1 MNISLENFQ
10 LQSAQ
15 WSEHFQPQSTQWI
28 IAVLIVLVGIY
39 SYASS
44 SKIPQINGKG
54 FFEFSNKRAIKLYQ
68 FNATNLIGGWFRDH
82 PNTPGM
88 LNTEFGSMVIL
99 PGSMAEELRNDERFN
114 LRQQLAKSFPS
125 HLAGFEIFR
134 DDINNELVRTVIIK
148 HFNKQLVKI
157 TKPLA
162 EETTLALADLFT
174 DEREWHDVP
183 LQATV
188 LQLVSRMSSRVF
200 LGPELCSNKEWL
212 RLTGGYAN
220 VITKAFQGLQR
231 WPAWMRYFVN
241 IFDANCR
248 TARGYMAGIRKLLR
262 TILVERQRLKE
273 EAIAKGKPVPEY
285 NDAIEWVAQESN
297 GQKYDPELIQ
307 LSMATFSVHTTTDLM
322 THVLADLA
330 LHPEII
336 QPLREEAISVLRE
349 SGWKKASLDQMILL
363 DSVIKESQRMKP
375 FTTVSMSRL
384 ATQRIVLSDG
394 TVIPKGMVIAV
405 DASSM
410 WDPKLHDRPDKWDP
424 YRFYNLRKGTKE
436 QQRYA
441 GFVSTAPEHLAFG
454 YGKFACPGRFFTANE
469 LKIALINILLK
480 YDIKFADGVTPRFI
494 RYGIQGITDMTVKL
508 SIRRR
513 KEEIP
518 V

>member
-1 MNISLENFQ
+1 MVISLDHFQ
-10 LQSAQ
+10 L
-15 WSEHFQPQSTQWI
+15 QSTQWI
-28 IAVLIVLVGIY
+28 VAALIIFACIY
-39 SYASS
+39 SHASS

-54 FFEFSNKRAIKLYQ
+54 FFEFSNKRALQLYQ
-68 FNATNLIGGWFRDH
+68 RNATGLVESWFRKH

-88 LNTEFGSMVIL
+88 LNTEFGSMIVL
-99 PGSMAEELRNDERFN
+99 PGSMAEEIRDDDRFN

-134 DDINNELVRTVIIK
+134 DDINNHLVRTVIIK

-174 DEREWHDVP
+174 DETEWHDIP

-212 RLTGGYAN
+212 RLSGGYAS
-220 VITKAFQGLQR
+220 VITKAFQGLHR
-231 WPAWMRYFVN
+231 WPTWMRFIVN
-241 IFDANCR
+241 KFNANCR

-262 TILVERQRLKE
+262 TILLERQRLKE
-273 EAIAKGKPVPEY
+273 EAIAKGRTPPEY

-297 GQKYDPELIQ
+297 GVSYDPELIQ
-307 LSMATFSVHTTTDLM
+307 LSLATFSVHTTTDLL

-330 LHPEII
+330 LHPDII
-336 QPLREEAISVLRE
+336 KPLREEVISVLQE
-349 SGWKKASLDQMILL
+349 SGWKKVALDQMILL

-384 ATQRIVLSDG
+384 ATQRVVLSDG
-394 TVIPKGMVIAV
+394 TVIPKGSITCV

-410 WDPKLHDRPDKWDP
+410 WNPKLHNGPDKWDP
-424 YRFYNLRKGTKE
+424 YRFYNLRKGSKE
-436 QQRYA
+436 QQRFA
-441 GFVSTAPEHLAFG
+441 GFISTAPEHLAFG

-480 YDIKFADGVTPRFI
+480 YDIKFADGVVPKFM
-494 RYGIQGITDMTVKL
+494 RYGIQGISDASVKL

-513 KEEIP
+513 KEEIT